1 MKYLLVVDCIE
12 FDYPNELIEQDSE
25 TTDWEIK
32 TINYEYEDLLR
43 LARATSI
50 IYYDFSGRKRRKVKN
65 RDRQYMLKDWFERL
79 GDEYERLSEE
89 RDGEGCN

>member
-1 MKYLLVVDCIE
+1 MVVSD
-12 FDYPNELIEQDSE
+12 ELHQNIRHEALFV
-25 TTDWEIK
+25 IF
-32 TINYEYEDLLR
+32 
-43 LARATSI
+43 ATE
-50 IYYDFSGRKRRKVKN
+50 VKN